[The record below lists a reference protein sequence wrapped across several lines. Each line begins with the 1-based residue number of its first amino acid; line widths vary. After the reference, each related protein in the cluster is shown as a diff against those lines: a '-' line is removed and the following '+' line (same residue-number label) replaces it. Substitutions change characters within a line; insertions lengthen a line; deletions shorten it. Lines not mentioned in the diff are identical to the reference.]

1 MNGTMDLWGQFPLA
15 IAAGLLVGA
24 TCSVLGTLII
34 LKRAVFIGIVLSEV
48 AICGIALSFV
58 TGVPPLV
65 GSLGLTLGSV
75 GLLAWPYEQS
85 RIPRDT
91 VLGLIFVLATA
102 GALLLVSH
110 SGFGIQEIKSLVYG
124 DLILAQEADLRVL
137 IGVLVPV
144 LAGTM
149 IFLRPLLNTFLDRD
163 MSQVLG
169 IWVALWDVLF
179 FVGLG
184 LAIAVAARTTGAVLV
199 FAYLTAPPAAAL
211 LLSRRLGTVLALA
224 VVFSALATLW
234 GLHLSF
240 LYDWPTNPAI
250 CLAAVLIFLA
260 VLPLAALQRRWRGSS
275 PSAGAPMDE
284 SDPPAGCRHR
294 RPNR

>member
-1 MNGTMDLWGQFPLA
+1 
-15 IAAGLLVGA
+15 
-24 TCSVLGTLII
+24 
-34 LKRAVFIGIVLSEV
+34 
-48 AICGIALSFV
+48 
-58 TGVPPLV
+58 V

-144 LAGTM
+144 LAGTL

-169 IWVALWDVLF
+169 IWVPVWEGLF
-179 FVGLG
+179 FAGLG

-211 LLSRRLGTVLALA
+211 LLSRRLGVVLALA
-224 VVFSALATLW
+224 AVFSAIATLG

-240 LYDWPTNPAI
+240 RYDWPTNPAI
-250 CLAAVLIFLA
+250 CLAAVLVFLA
-260 VLPLAALQRRWRGSS
+260 ALPLAAWTRRAGRG
-275 PSAGAPMDE
+275 
-284 SDPPAGCRHR
+284 
-294 RPNR
+294 

>member
-1 MNGTMDLWGQFPLA
+1 MSETLELWGQFPLA

-58 TGVPPLV
+58 AGFPPLV

-110 SGFGIQEIKSLVYG
+110 SGFGMQEIKSLVYG
-124 DLILAQEADLRVL
+124 DLILAGEGDLRVL

-144 LAGTM
+144 LAGTL

-163 MSQVLG
+163 MAQVLG
-169 IWVALWDVLF
+169 IWVAVWEGLF
-179 FVGLG
+179 FAGLG
-184 LAIAVAARTTGAVLV
+184 LAIAVAARTTGAGLV

-211 LLSRRLGTVLALA
+211 LLSRRLPVVLTLA
-224 VVFSALATLW
+224 IAFSAVATLL
-234 GLHLSF
+234 GLYWSF
-240 LYDWPTNPAI
+240 QHDWPTNPSI
-250 CLAAVLIFLA
+250 CLAACALFIVA
-260 VLPLAALQRRWRGSS
+260 VPVAAWRRRT
-275 PSAGAPMDE
+275 APM
-284 SDPPAGCRHR
+284 
-294 RPNR
+294 